1 MAVLPHSENADRE
14 KQVKMNIIHL
24 QNENKTKKSGFD
36 MEMLLMEDS
45 RKIWRVYV
53 IVMFYVL
60 WWGGLRMEV

>member
-45 RKIWRVYV
+45 RKI
-53 IVMFYVL
+53 
-60 WWGGLRMEV
+60 

>member
-1 MAVLPHSENADRE
+1 VAYSLWTYWWIPIKIFVRMAVLPHCENADRE

-45 RKIWRVYV
+45 RKI
-53 IVMFYVL
+53 
-60 WWGGLRMEV
+60 